1 MKAYVLNIAERCEN
15 MTTISLRMDDE
26 MKKELDEMCEAMG
39 MNISTFYMVYTK
51 KALRERKIPF
61 EIEAPQDPF
70 YSKTNLEHIR
80 ESDRQIKEGKVVVK
94 TMEELEAW
102 KDYLYWQMQDRK
114 TLKKINELLKD
125 IQRTPFD
132 GKGEPEGL
140 RGDLSGKWSRRIN
153 QKDRLVYEVTDGM
166 IEVVQCKGHYSD
178 K

>member
-70 YSKTNLEHIR
+70 YSKPIWNIFGNPIARSKR
-80 ESDRQIKEGKVVVK
+80 E
-94 TMEELEAW
+94 
-102 KDYLYWQMQDRK
+102 
-114 TLKKINELLKD
+114 
-125 IQRTPFD
+125 
-132 GKGEPEGL
+132 
-140 RGDLSGKWSRRIN
+140 
-153 QKDRLVYEVTDGM
+153 RLW
-166 IEVVQCKGHYSD
+166 
-178 K
+178 

>member
-51 KALRERKIPF
+51 KALRE
-61 EIEAPQDPF
+61 QDPF

-94 TMEELEAW
+94 TMEEL
-102 KDYLYWQMQDRK
+102 
-114 TLKKINELLKD
+114 
-125 IQRTPFD
+125 
-132 GKGEPEGL
+132 
-140 RGDLSGKWSRRIN
+140 
-153 QKDRLVYEVTDGM
+153 
-166 IEVVQCKGHYSD
+166 CD